1 MQQSLVAR
9 ELITRKQTTEQPNR
23 HFEVLNVE
31 VFVEREILNNVLA
44 SVVRFILKSHQ
55 DHRVER
61 IDGSH
66 QQRLRVPIMIGL
78 AERLEIVMAPRVLF
92 VAVPG
97 VKKFRTNL
105 HGKLFLVHTCLQVRL
120 QQRGYDQQK
129 YYSSVHFRNL
139 LLPESDRYSTR
150 TQI

>member
-23 HFEVLNVE
+23 HFEVLNVD
-31 VFVEREILNNVLA
+31 VFVEREILNDVLA
-44 SVVRFILKSHQ
+44 IVVRFILKSHQ

-78 AERLEIVMAPRVLF
+78 
-92 VAVPG
+92 
-97 VKKFRTNL
+97 T
-105 HGKLFLVHTCLQVRL
+105 
-120 QQRGYDQQK
+120 
-129 YYSSVHFRNL
+129 
-139 LLPESDRYSTR
+139 
-150 TQI
+150 